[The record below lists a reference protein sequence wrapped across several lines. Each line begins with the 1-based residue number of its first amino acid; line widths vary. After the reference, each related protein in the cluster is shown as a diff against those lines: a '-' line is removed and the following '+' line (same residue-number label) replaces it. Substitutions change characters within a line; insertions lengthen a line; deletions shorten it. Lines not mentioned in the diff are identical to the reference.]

1 MKKLTRTL
9 SVFFGF
15 LLPLSIA
22 AQEDLSSLKTYLN
35 NLSDPILAQSKRH
48 NSKKCF
54 VTILSDPSLDK
65 LFAQK
70 MAYYLSGGTDVSLFR
85 NYAKYDAA
93 DGKTTVGF
101 NFIRPKND
109 NNYIK
114 RIYNIGLVSDKV
126 GKLFADK
133 KVSNNVGLSF
143 NLTFLG
149 RGTIKTGKNCGDNTD
164 IDAMQETREFL
175 TESNKKLAEKEDN
188 DFKNNQLT
196 NANYQKF
203 TDAELKDFEKKLY
216 KKYRDKFTDDELEY
230 AKDKIKTIYKGFFSI
245 GGYVPIMGNDYK
257 FVNKQNDTTTN
268 NFKPWDFYAKYN
280 WFIEQQNVNMLFV
293 PSIGIKAYNAATLYT
308 LYVDLDKT
316 TGKESLY
323 STLDVR
329 YDKSKETYTGSEDYI
344 WLKYWGIKTL
354 FTPKFIKGNWLS
366 SFAVAPSYNQTFG
379 KHSIKD
385 VGLDFIFGLPSQDE
399 KGISIDLS
407 LKWTD
412 IGDNIVSKENKNNY
426 FLINVG
432 LAVPLSKL
440 AY

>member
-9 SVFFGF
+9 GTFLVFLFPF
-15 LLPLSIA
+15 NLA
-22 AQEDLSSLKTYLN
+22 AQDLSSLKSYLN
-35 NLSDPILAQSKRH
+35 SLANPTIVQV
-48 NSKKCF
+48 KKQTIKSCN
-54 VTILSDPSLDK
+54 VTILSNPSLDK

-85 NYAKYDAA
+85 NYAKYDAV
-93 DGKTTVGF
+93 DGKTTIGF
-101 NFIRPKND
+101 NFMRPKND

-114 RIYNIGLVSDKV
+114 RIYNVGLVSDKV
-126 GKLFADK
+126 GQLFTDS

-149 RGTIKTGKNCGDNTD
+149 RGTIKTGRTCDDNTVV
-164 IDAMQETREFL
+164 AQMEKTREFL
-175 TESNKKLAEKEDN
+175 KESITKLAENETN
-188 DFKNNQLT
+188 EFKNLQSSNINFQT
-196 NANYQKF
+196 F

-280 WFIEQQNVNMLFV
+280 WFIEQQNVNMLFI
-293 PSIGIKAYNAATLYT
+293 PTLGIKAYNAATLYT